1 MRGII
6 FLPGKYSILGKVLEI
21 GCIILKD
28 NLQIIV
34 ERNKF
39 PNGVSTNP
47 DECKGVGQSLALS
60 EVYDNQ

>member
-47 DECKGVGQSLALS
+47 DECKGV
-60 EVYDNQ
+60 E